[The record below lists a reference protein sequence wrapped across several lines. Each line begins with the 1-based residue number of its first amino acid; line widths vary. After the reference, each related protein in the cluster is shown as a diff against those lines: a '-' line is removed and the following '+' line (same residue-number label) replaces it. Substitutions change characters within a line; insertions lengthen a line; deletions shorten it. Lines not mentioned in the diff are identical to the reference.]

1 MKKTW
6 MKWVMTAVMVSA
18 IVPMTG
24 LANGKYQRRNSINE
38 RQRKQELRIGAGIR
52 GGQLT
57 RREVRRLEVQQA
69 RIRAQEFRARR
80 SGGVFTPVERAR
92 IQREQDFASRN
103 IYLQKHDRQRH

>member
-6 MKWVMTAVMVSA
+6 IKWVMTAVMVSV

-24 LANGKYQRRNSINE
+24 LANGKYQRRNSVNE

-52 GGQLT
+52 SGALT

-80 SGGVFTPVERAR
+80 SGGVFTAVERAR
-92 IQREQDFASRN
+92 IQRQQDFASRN